1 MSQER
6 TIGQLVV
13 DASRDLSQLLRAEVA
28 LAKAEI
34 TTEVKQGAIGASLFI
49 AAGVMGLLGGMLF
62 LFFLVYLLNL
72 TGLPLWAC
80 YLIVSV
86 LLFALAGLL
95 ALVGKGRMSKV
106 GPPVRTIETSKR
118 SIEALKGHH

>member
-49 AAGVMGLLGGMLF
+49 AAGVMGLLGGILF
-62 LFFLVYLLNL
+62 LFFLVYLLRL

-80 YLIVSV
+80 YLIVAV
-86 LLFALAGLL
+86 LLFAMAGLL
-95 ALVGKGRMSKV
+95 ALVGKGRISKV